1 MARSLFGE
9 KYGYSMEEI
18 RELKECLLTKKYDRA
33 IAIVEELE
41 EMGRQDK
48 INNLESFLVILLI
61 HLIKI
66 QVEKRVTRSWRSSI
80 INSLREIQKR
90 NKLGKKS
97 HYIKSGEWQEHF
109 QATYAD
115 AIVQAADEIFGGIEI
130 KELKSLINLPA
141 LQNTA
146 LELLETTYYLD
157 GEAVVEFICH
167 NFPIGNLL
175 E

>member
-1 MARSLFGE
+1 LN
-9 KYGYSMEEI
+9 
-18 RELKECLLTKKYDRA
+18 KKYERA

-80 INSLREIQKR
+80 VNSLREIQKR

-109 QATYAD
+109 QAIYGD
-115 AIVQAADEIFGGIEI
+115 AIFQAADETFGGIEI
-130 KELKSLINLPA
+130 KQLKSLINLPS

-146 LELLETTYYLD
+146 LELLETTYSLD
-157 GEAVVEFICH
+157 GETIVEFICDK
-167 NFPIGNLL
+167 FPIGHIK
-175 E
+175 